1 MNKENK
7 KYIEGFEEYLKNKNL
22 SAKTIRRHVSNAE
35 FYINDYLA
43 DHYEDVD
50 AIKGIDDFYIGDFFD
65 YFFIRKCMWSTPY
78 TMKEYAASLKK
89 FYTYLNE
96 EELISDEQLQDLKD
110 TFKYSL
116 EDWCD
121 DCEIYNNGDEYIQ
134 L

>member
-1 MNKENK
+1 
-7 KYIEGFEEYLKNKNL
+7 
-22 SAKTIRRHVSNAE
+22 
-35 FYINDYLA
+35 
-43 DHYEDVD
+43 
-50 AIKGIDDFYIGDFFD
+50 
-65 YFFIRKCMWSTPY
+65 MWSTPY